1 MVKTKAARRLSAW
14 KKCAS
19 TLALA
24 LAIASNTPAFAED
37 TLKDSSAKSIAI
49 TSATDP
55 WGIATNDL
63 KPDPTI
69 RQGVL
74 ANGMKYA
81 LQKNETPKGGA
92 SIRFNLDVGMA
103 DEEENEVGLAHLL
116 EHMAFNG
123 STNIPEG
130 ELIKK
135 LERLG
140 LAFGADTNA
149 ETSVDRTTYKL
160 DLPKADAETVDA
172 ALLMMREIASELTI
186 APEAVDRERGILESE
201 RQVRDVAQR
210 RRAAD
215 WLTSAL
221 PGTRLG
227 THCWGWRRSH
237 QNDPGGTGQ
246 SLLSGYYRPER
257 ATLAIVG
264 DFDLDAMEKQIRD
277 RFSNWKGNGL
287 ARSKYAIAFQNADTP
302 IVRNFSDPSMPEI
315 VELHR
320 VDPYQTSTNTEA
332 EERQSILEAIA
343 TIALNKRFDK
353 LTRDTENGLL
363 LGQALQQEPYRA
375 ATSFGI
381 ITLAKDG
388 EWQKALGLAEKEARR
403 AREFGFSQ
411 SEIKEAIAALDNV
424 FRNGAQQASSR
435 ASAELADGL
444 VTSALSKTV
453 VQSPAE
459 QLALFERNL
468 PSVSAE
474 SVKAAFVQAWGNG
487 PTSIHITTK
496 TPVADVM
503 ALAQS
508 TLADSAKIAV
518 TAPEELAKAVF
529 AYDSFG
535 KAGKIASD
543 KMIADLSIRTIQFAN
558 GVRLN
563 IKKTDF
569 EPGKIHFGM
578 RVGGGTATLPKGK
591 PGLAKFLEIM
601 SGFDGLQK
609 NSIDDLQQITAG
621 RTVKL
626 GLKAESDAFESVG
639 ATNAKDLDL
648 QLKLLAATISSLGYR
663 DETQAQ
669 WPEVAKL
676 IEKNIQSNPV
686 QTFLETLPHILS
698 NGDDRFGISDPIAL
712 KDRSMAE
719 LKMVIDKQLKKG
731 AVEIALVGDV
741 NEDQAIQLVAS
752 TLGALPKRAA
762 SPKFSPGQ
770 LTRKFASNLSP
781 RIVTYDGKEDQGMFS
796 LHWPTT
802 DDSDL
807 KSSLARDLLAS
818 VMSLQLTEVVREKL
832 GATYT
837 PEAFSMASSDYPG
850 FGHISVVASAAPDKM
865 DLITAAVKD
874 IAKDLRE
881 QGITDDQLLRARKP
895 IAERYERQMRE
906 NAAWVGI
913 VNVAQS
919 QPHRL
924 DRRRQRA
931 AVLAALTPAD
941 IQAVARQYLTENGA
955 LDIRILA
962 KTAPAAP

>member
-1 MVKTKAARRLSAW
+1 
-14 KKCAS
+14 
-19 TLALA
+19 
-24 LAIASNTPAFAED
+24 
-37 TLKDSSAKSIAI
+37 
-49 TSATDP
+49 
-55 WGIATNDL
+55 
-63 KPDPTI
+63 
-69 RQGVL
+69 
-74 ANGMKYA
+74 
-81 LQKNETPKGGA
+81 
-92 SIRFNLDVGMA
+92 
-103 DEEENEVGLAHLL
+103 
-116 EHMAFNG
+116 
-123 STNIPEG
+123 
-130 ELIKK
+130 
-135 LERLG
+135 
-140 LAFGADTNA
+140 
-149 ETSVDRTTYKL
+149 
-160 DLPKADAETVDA
+160 
-172 ALLMMREIASELTI
+172 
-186 APEAVDRERGILESE
+186 
-201 RQVRDVAQR
+201 
-210 RRAAD
+210 
-215 WLTSAL
+215 
-221 PGTRLG
+221 
-227 THCWGWRRSH
+227 
-237 QNDPGGTGQ
+237 
-246 SLLSGYYRPER
+246 
-257 ATLAIVG
+257 
-264 DFDLDAMEKQIRD
+264 
-277 RFSNWKGNGL
+277 
-287 ARSKYAIAFQNADTP
+287 
-302 IVRNFSDPSMPEI
+302 
-315 VELHR
+315 
-320 VDPYQTSTNTEA
+320 
-332 EERQSILEAIA
+332 
-343 TIALNKRFDK
+343 
-353 LTRDTENGLL
+353 
-363 LGQALQQEPYRA
+363 
-375 ATSFGI
+375 
-381 ITLAKDG
+381 
-388 EWQKALGLAEKEARR
+388 
-403 AREFGFSQ
+403 
-411 SEIKEAIAALDNV
+411 
-424 FRNGAQQASSR
+424 
-435 ASAELADGL
+435 
-444 VTSALSKTV
+444 
-453 VQSPAE
+453 
-459 QLALFERNL
+459 
-468 PSVSAE
+468 
-474 SVKAAFVQAWGNG
+474 
-487 PTSIHITTK
+487 
-496 TPVADVM
+496 
-503 ALAQS
+503 
-508 TLADSAKIAV
+508 
-518 TAPEELAKAVF
+518 
-529 AYDSFG
+529 
-535 KAGKIASD
+535 
-543 KMIADLSIRTIQFAN
+543 
-558 GVRLN
+558 
-563 IKKTDF
+563 
-569 EPGKIHFGM
+569 M